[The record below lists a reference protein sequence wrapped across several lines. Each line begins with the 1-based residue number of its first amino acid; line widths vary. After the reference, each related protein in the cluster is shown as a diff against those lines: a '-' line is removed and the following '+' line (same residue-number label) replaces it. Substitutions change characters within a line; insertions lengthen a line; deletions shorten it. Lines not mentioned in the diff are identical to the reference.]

1 MKTIISYNLLFSRE
15 HGHPFLS
22 ISTVIFNKAGKVIHR
37 HQATVS
43 GDFDWELREL
53 WEQWK
58 AFKAETADDEIVNY
72 MSHGFAKSISITK
85 VWEG

>member
-22 ISTVIFNKAGKVIHR
+22 ISTVILNKADKAVHR

-43 GDFDWELREL
+43 GDYNWELREL
-53 WEQWK
+53 WAQWK
-58 AFKAETADDEIVNY
+58 AFKAETADSEAVTY